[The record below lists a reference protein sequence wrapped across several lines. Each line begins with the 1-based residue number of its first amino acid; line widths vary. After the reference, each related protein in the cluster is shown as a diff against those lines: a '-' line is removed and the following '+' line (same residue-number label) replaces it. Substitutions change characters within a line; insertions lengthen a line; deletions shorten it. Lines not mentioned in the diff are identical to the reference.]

1 MSPQAKGSN
10 ECAPIIMQGDCCD
23 LMAEMPSDIIDL
35 IVTSPPY
42 ADQRASTYGGTDPNH
57 YIDWFVPIADE
68 MQRVLK
74 PTGSLILN
82 IKEHAV
88 SGERHPY
95 VIELIREMQHSGWL
109 WTEEYIWHKK
119 NSYPGKWPNRFRDAW
134 ERCLHFTKQR
144 QFAMYQDAVRVPR
157 GEWAVSRLKNLS
169 TADRSRQTSKGG
181 SGFGRKAEN
190 WVGTT
195 LVYPTNVL
203 HLATECQNRSHPAAF
218 PQALPE
224 WFIRLFTVEHAL
236 VLDPF
241 AGSGT
246 TVSVAHR
253 LNRRA
258 LGIELIPEYA
268 TLAGV
273 APIMSQ
279 TVKGLSASRR
289 LPQTIARD
297 FQLEL

>member
-1 MSPQAKGSN
+1 
-10 ECAPIIMQGDCCD
+10 
-23 LMAEMPSDIIDL
+23 MAEMPSDIIDL

-57 YIDWFVPIADE
+57 YVDWFLPIADE

-82 IKEHAV
+82 IKEHAA

-95 VIELIREMQHSGWL
+95 VIELIREMRHSGWL
-109 WTEEYIWHKK
+109 WTEEYIWHKQ

-144 QFAMYQDAVRVPR
+144 QFAMYQDAVRVPI
-157 GEWAVSRLKNLS
+157 GEWAALRLKNLS

-190 WVGTT
+190 WVGKT
-195 LVYPTNVL
+195 LVNPTNVL
-203 HLATECQNRSHPAAF
+203 HLPTECQNRSHPAAF
-218 PQALPE
+218 PEALPE
-224 WFIRLFTVEHAL
+224 WFIRLLTVEHDL

-246 TVSVAHR
+246 TISVAHR
-253 LNRRA
+253 LGRRA

-268 TLAGV
+268 TLAAARAGV
-273 APIMSQ
+273 APNEQ
-279 TVKGLSASRR
+279 TVKDCQRPGGLA
-289 LPQTIARD
+289 QIITRD